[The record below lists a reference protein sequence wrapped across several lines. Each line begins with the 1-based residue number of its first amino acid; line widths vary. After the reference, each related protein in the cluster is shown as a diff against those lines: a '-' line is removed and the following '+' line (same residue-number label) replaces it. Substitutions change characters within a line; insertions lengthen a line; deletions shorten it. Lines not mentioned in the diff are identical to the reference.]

1 MVSVEIFNNKS
12 CINRLSLVLEN
23 FPLFQL
29 KLFQKSCFETQTKL
43 SSKCISFLRKKS
55 NCCKKDVAPMT
66 EILGN
71 ELIVNQSMLVLCP
84 ECKKFFQYG
93 FEREQHLNC
102 AHRTFASIDDDL
114 LHVLEEKTAAMA
126 DLAETNEINIALH
139 LLKKTAEKS
148 TNEQMKEDI
157 NNLIKVWNNKK
168 ARVSQGDNEKIK
180 VSPAEAAALK
190 TFTDLSAGQYKR
202 MKTFTVQLAKF
213 HGNQKY
219 NIFPQYGDVEK
230 NNKETCPSNISY
242 SIWNTE
248 GELIKRHEAKI
259 EGPLDIMETCMKG
272 RLSTMP
278 KPILEGS
285 YYRLTDV
292 LAKELESK
300 GNSIKKELR
309 KLHLEPNDETLEC
322 IIKVSEDGIGI

>member
-1 MVSVEIFNNKS
+1 
-12 CINRLSLVLEN
+12 
-23 FPLFQL
+23 
-29 KLFQKSCFETQTKL
+29 
-43 SSKCISFLRKKS
+43 
-55 NCCKKDVAPMT
+55 MT

-168 ARVSQGDNEKIK
+168 ARVSQGEN
-180 VSPAEAAALK
+180 
-190 TFTDLSAGQYKR
+190 
-202 MKTFTVQLAKF
+202 
-213 HGNQKY
+213 
-219 NIFPQYGDVEK
+219 
-230 NNKETCPSNISY
+230 
-242 SIWNTE
+242 
-248 GELIKRHEAKI
+248 
-259 EGPLDIMETCMKG
+259 
-272 RLSTMP
+272 
-278 KPILEGS
+278 
-285 YYRLTDV
+285 
-292 LAKELESK
+292 SK
-300 GNSIKKELR
+300 S
-309 KLHLEPNDETLEC
+309 
-322 IIKVSEDGIGI
+322 